1 MNHRYLFATD
11 PEGISA
17 LVKEITETNRIY
29 VEPEFLARTPFLQQ
43 LFQPVERV
51 TDFTDYLIRFLESLN
66 ERLTERSED
75 PDESLSERGQLAKE
89 IEQEFI
95 FHYFAT
101 VNRMRE
107 VMCDHAV
114 EMRLDTFFRLLKR
127 MADRVTIP
135 FQGEPLSGLQIMGVL
150 ETRALSLLLIF
161 HYSRNTDNVDA
172 LHLKKYTEKYITPF
186 VGELPNEYSGYQQ
199 LEYLHCISLENK
211 EDPFGQVLHDSYPF
225 VFAFRGCM
233 KSELE
238 AVRPSWPAGVIVNS
252 LYNSYYKLA
261 AVDEAMLTSLLDD
274 LGIEDAVMRSTL
286 QALTESRPA
295 PYDRKEMSYILGRIS
310 PDLVKLQDAWDTSL
324 LRRSS
329 LTLMGMYIA
338 KICIRE
344 TIGEDFDLS
353 HWM

>member
-1 MNHRYLFATD
+1 
-11 PEGISA
+11 
-17 LVKEITETNRIY
+17 
-29 VEPEFLARTPFLQQ
+29 
-43 LFQPVERV
+43 
-51 TDFTDYLIRFLESLN
+51 
-66 ERLTERSED
+66 
-75 PDESLSERGQLAKE
+75 
-89 IEQEFI
+89 
-95 FHYFAT
+95 
-101 VNRMRE
+101 
-107 VMCDHAV
+107 
-114 EMRLDTFFRLLKR
+114 
-127 MADRVTIP
+127 
-135 FQGEPLSGLQIMGVL
+135 
-150 ETRALSLLLIF
+150 
-161 HYSRNTDNVDA
+161 
-172 LHLKKYTEKYITPF
+172 
-186 VGELPNEYSGYQQ
+186 
-199 LEYLHCISLENK
+199 
-211 EDPFGQVLHDSYPF
+211 
-225 VFAFRGCM
+225 M

-286 QALTESRPA
+286 QALTESRPV